1 MKKTIKFNQMKI
13 TKKELEKAQELS
25 TSYNNSMVT
34 LGNLELSKND
44 VLIQAAKARQDVE
57 ALKQK
62 LEKKY
67 GQVNIDLVTGEYV
80 SNESNKED

>member
-1 MKKTIKFNQMKI
+1 MKI

-44 VLIQAAKARQDVE
+44 VLIRAAKERQDIE
-57 ALKQK
+57 NLKQE

-80 SNESNKED
+80 ENESNKKD

>member
-1 MKKTIKFNQMKI
+1 MKI

-34 LGNLELSKND
+34 LGNLELSKSD
-44 VLIQAAKARQDVE
+44 VLMKAAKERQDIE
-57 ALKQK
+57 DLKQK

-67 GQVNIDLVTGEYV
+67 GQVNIDLATGEYV
-80 SNESNKED
+80 KNENNKED

>member
-1 MKKTIKFNQMKI
+1 MKI

-25 TSYNNSMVT
+25 KSYNNSMIT

-44 VLIQAAKARQDVE
+44 VLIQAAKARQDIE
-57 ALKQK
+57 DLKQK

-67 GQVNIDLVTGEYV
+67 GQVNIDLATGEYV
-80 SNESNKED
+80 NNESDKKD

>member
-1 MKKTIKFNQMKI
+1 MKI

-44 VLIQAAKARQDVE
+44 ILIKAAKERQDIE
-57 ALKQK
+57 DLKQE

-67 GQVNIDLVTGEYV
+67 GQVNIDLATGEYV
-80 SNESNKED
+80 ENENNKKD

>member
-1 MKKTIKFNQMKI
+1 MKI

-34 LGNLELSKND
+34 LGNLELSKSD
-44 VLIQAAKARQDVE
+44 VLIKAAKERQDIE
-57 ALKQK
+57 DLKQK

-67 GQVNIDLVTGEYV
+67 GQVNIDLATGEYV
-80 SNESNKED
+80 KNENNKED